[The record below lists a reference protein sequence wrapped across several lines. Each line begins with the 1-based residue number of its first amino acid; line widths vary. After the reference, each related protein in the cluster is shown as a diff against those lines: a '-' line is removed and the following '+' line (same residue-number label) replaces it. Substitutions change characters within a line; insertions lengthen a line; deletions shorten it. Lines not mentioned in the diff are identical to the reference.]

1 MRSWSYLIQVR
12 AYSKEGL
19 TEEFALYVVSLPPDP
34 ELLKKVDLECY
45 ATSYL
50 PIQTVIEVAHAY
62 AIGTDEKIEDLDR
75 YSLLGYREDMDLYIF
90 KEGVSFKEGLTKVF
104 LLILDTLKSKG
115 EYERIEPVV
124 DVGTPPL
131 ELMLE
136 CLKLASA

>member
-1 MRSWSYLIQVR
+1 M
-12 AYSKEGL
+12 
-19 TEEFALYVVSLPPDP
+19 
-34 ELLKKVDLECY
+34 
-45 ATSYL
+45 
-50 PIQTVIEVAHAY
+50 
-62 AIGTDEKIEDLDR
+62 
-75 YSLLGYREDMDLYIF
+75 GYREDMDLYIF